1 MTQVSISEGARLADV
16 SRSTLN
22 RHIKEGKISRH
33 RNGSGKPYVETSEL
47 IRFYGELSQP
57 DRTESDS
64 IGQRRTTM
72 DGQLLSDVER
82 ELIKVQAAFDA
93 EKVRREV
100 EQERRE
106 LAEAE
111 TAKWQKQA
119 ERLTMLLTDQREHS
133 DQQKRGLW
141 ARLFG

>member
-1 MTQVSISEGARLADV
+1 
-16 SRSTLN
+16 
-22 RHIKEGKISRH
+22 
-33 RNGSGKPYVETSEL
+33 
-47 IRFYGELSQP
+47 
-57 DRTESDS
+57 
-64 IGQRRTTM
+64 M
-72 DGQLLSDVER
+72 DGQHLSDLER
-82 ELIKVQAAFDA
+82 QLIEVQCALDA
-93 EKVRREV
+93 ETVRRQS

-119 ERLTMLLTDQREHS
+119 ERLTMLLTDQREQS